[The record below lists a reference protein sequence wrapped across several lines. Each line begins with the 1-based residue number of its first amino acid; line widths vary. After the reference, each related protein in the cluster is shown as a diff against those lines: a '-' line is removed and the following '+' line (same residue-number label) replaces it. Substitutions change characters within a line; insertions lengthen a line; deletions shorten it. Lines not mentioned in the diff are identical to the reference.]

1 MTTLPNGQ
9 ILPPAPGLYTPPTQ
23 HLEGSPLE
31 AAATKTI
38 AANAAQAKAFH
49 DLGGGQKGGKRRM
62 RGGGPNATIPSLPEA
77 GTIPGVSHASVHLAG
92 VDNLNQIR
100 ASAVGDSL
108 SHAAPY
114 TPHAGGKRTRRKA
127 NGRRN
132 KRTRCGRNHKHTSH
146 CRRSRSRLLRL
157 TRKAK

>member
-1 MTTLPNGQ
+1 
-9 ILPPAPGLYTPPTQ
+9 
-23 HLEGSPLE
+23 
-31 AAATKTI
+31 
-38 AANAAQAKAFH
+38 
-49 DLGGGQKGGKRRM
+49 M

-77 GTIPGVSHASVHLAG
+77 GTIPGVSHAGVHLAG

-108 SHAAPY
+108 SNAAPY
-114 TPHAGGKRTRRKA
+114 TPRMGGKRTRRKA

-132 KRTRCGRNHKHTSH
+132 KRTRCRRDHKHTSH
-146 CRRSRSRLLRL
+146 CRGSRGRLLRL

>member
-23 HLEGSPLE
+23 RIEGSALE

-49 DLGGGQKGGKRRM
+49 DLGGGQKGGRRM

-77 GTIPGVSHASVHLAG
+77 GTIPGVSHAGVHLAG

-108 SHAAPY
+108 SNAAPY
-114 TPHAGGKRTRRKA
+114 TPRTGGKRTRRKA

-132 KRTRCGRNHKHTSH
+132 KRTRCRRDHKHTSN
-146 CRRSRSRLLRL
+146 CRRSRGRVLRL